1 MVLQRPR
8 YRRVDRVALKTSEAA
23 HQDVRPFWALPDEL
37 DRRGQTIVL
46 TVLAVLCLPLLV
58 VPPETSMDTAALFD
72 DPTRDRLA
80 EETAAEGLS
89 GFLVVRVRHDD
100 SGPLTTNLSRVH
112 HLMDIEAGALSGEGA
127 YAFDVEHTW
136 IERVETPFARWSTAF
151 ASQNRS
157 MVGAETWSG
166 VLQPPLKGG
175 WCGDDATEAEQRALE
190 ASLLLL
196 PKGSNMGVACPAFA
210 GASPTVPPSANEVL
224 WMVWMDSEEP
234 PTDWLELQRWADKV
248 SANTPYTFEPGGVNM
263 LFKESEG
270 IAKEDLSVVL
280 PVAAALLTALLLF
293 VLRRPMTVAKTLGSV
308 GLVVAAELGLLTLFG
323 HRFTV
328 IDAIAIPIIMA
339 VAVDGAFWYSVS
351 SRSKEE
357 VRRLLLVAMVTTVG
371 AVSLALFSPIRAQRG
386 LALVMIIGIFLDWFV
401 TRYVL
406 EHSYLATRRAP
417 PRPPAKASP
426 LAFSPITWFW
436 PVALILLAAVAAT
449 SPPGVEVLDI
459 DQFLP
464 EDDPSLDELDDLRGT
479 YMIASSTL
487 VQIVVDVEE
496 DDVPRRLV
504 DFTTQLSQHPT
515 LIAYD
520 TGTARQPL
528 VLGIPDADP
537 HDHDTMS
544 TWYDRHRGAILL
556 DDPVLRNEGEMTGIH
571 LIAII
576 DGEDADGAY
585 LFQQDLIDL
594 MEHNGL
600 TGVVGGDLVVGIA
613 LAKAFEATRVVQV
626 LAAGAAVFVLAGV
639 VTDSRHQA
647 LRIAIG
653 TVAVGIAVDGLASH
667 MGGRGVNTAPAVLL
681 GMGFAADYLAHASAG
696 HRTTSRDAFA
706 RWGAALSSVS
716 VFAVVGLSRYPPAQ
730 DTGQLL
736 AISVLLSV
744 MLAAILARV
753 PVRDRPVLSDEEA

>member
-1 MVLQRPR
+1 M
-8 YRRVDRVALKTSEAA
+8 
-23 HQDVRPFWALPDEL
+23 
-37 DRRGQTIVL
+37 
-46 TVLAVLCLPLLV
+46 
-58 VPPETSMDTAALFD
+58 
-72 DPTRDRLA
+72 
-80 EETAAEGLS
+80 
-89 GFLVVRVRHDD
+89 
-100 SGPLTTNLSRVH
+100 
-112 HLMDIEAGALSGEGA
+112 
-127 YAFDVEHTW
+127 
-136 IERVETPFARWSTAF
+136 
-151 ASQNRS
+151 
-157 MVGAETWSG
+157 
-166 VLQPPLKGG
+166 
-175 WCGDDATEAEQRALE
+175 
-190 ASLLLL
+190 
-196 PKGSNMGVACPAFA
+196 
-210 GASPTVPPSANEVL
+210 
-224 WMVWMDSEEP
+224 
-234 PTDWLELQRWADKV
+234 
-248 SANTPYTFEPGGVNM
+248 
-263 LFKESEG
+263 
-270 IAKEDLSVVL
+270 
-280 PVAAALLTALLLF
+280 
-293 VLRRPMTVAKTLGSV
+293 
-308 GLVVAAELGLLTLFG
+308 
-323 HRFTV
+323 
-328 IDAIAIPIIMA
+328 
-339 VAVDGAFWYSVS
+339 
-351 SRSKEE
+351 
-357 VRRLLLVAMVTTVG
+357 
-371 AVSLALFSPIRAQRG
+371 
-386 LALVMIIGIFLDWFV
+386 
-401 TRYVL
+401 
-406 EHSYLATRRAP
+406 
-417 PRPPAKASP
+417 
-426 LAFSPITWFW
+426 
-436 PVALILLAAVAAT
+436 ILLAGVAAT

-459 DQFLP
+459 NQFLP

-520 TGTARQPL
+520 TGTTRQAL

-537 HDHDTMS
+537 SVNDTMS

>member
-1 MVLQRPR
+1 M
-8 YRRVDRVALKTSEAA
+8 ALKTGEAV
-23 HQDVRPFWALPDEL
+23 HRNVRPPWALPDEL
-37 DRRGQTIVL
+37 DRRGQAIVL
-46 TVLAVLCLPLLV
+46 IVLAVLCLPLLV
-58 VPPETSMDTAALFD
+58 IPPEASMDTAALFD
-72 DPTRDRLA
+72 DPARDRLA
-80 EETAAEGLS
+80 EETTSEGLS
-89 GFLVVRVRHDD
+89 GFLIVRVRHDD
-100 SGPLTTNLSRVH
+100 AGPLTTNLSRVH
-112 HLMDIEAGALSGEGA
+112 EIMDIEAGVLRGEGA

-136 IERVETPFARWSTAF
+136 IERLETPFARWSMAF
-151 ASQNRS
+151 DSQNRS
-157 MVGAETWSG
+157 MVEADTWSE
-166 VLQPPLKGG
+166 VLQPPMEEG
-175 WCGDDATEAEQRALE
+175 WCADDATVEEQHALE

-210 GASPTVPPSANEVL
+210 GASPTVPPNANELL

-248 SANTPYTFEPGGVNM
+248 SASTPYTFEPAGVNM
-263 LFKESEG
+263 LFKESEE
-270 IAKEDLSVVL
+270 IAKDDLSIVL
-280 PVAAALLTALLLF
+280 PVAAALLTTILLF

-308 GLVVAAELGLLTLFG
+308 GLVVAAELGVLTLFG

-351 SRSKEE
+351 SRSKAE
-357 VRRLLLVAMVTTVG
+357 VRRLLLVAMVTTIG

-386 LALVMIIGIFLDWFV
+386 LAMVMIIGIFLDWFV
-401 TRYVL
+401 TRYVM
-406 EHSYLATRRAP
+406 EGVYLATRQAP
-417 PRPPAKASP
+417 PRPPAQTAHLRFAP
-426 LAFSPITWFW
+426 VAWLW
-436 PVALILLAAVAAT
+436 PVALVLLAGVAVT

-459 DQFLP
+459 DQFMP
-464 EDDPSLDELDDLRGT
+464 ADDPSLDELDDLSGT

-487 VQIVVDVEE
+487 VQILIDAEGG
-496 DDVPRRLV
+496 DDPGRLI

-520 TGTARQPL
+520 TGTARQAL
-528 VLGIPDADP
+528 VLGIPNDDP
-537 HDHDTMS
+537 YDNDTMA
-544 TWYDRHRGAILL
+544 TWYARHRGPLL
-556 DDPVLRNEGEMTGIH
+556 LEDSVLRMDGDMTGVL

-576 DGEDADGAY
+576 DGEDADGAH
-585 LFQQDLIDL
+585 LFQQDVTDL
-594 MEHNGL
+594 MEHNDL
-600 TGVVGGDLVVGIA
+600 TGVIGGDLVIGIA

-626 LAAGAAVFVLAGV
+626 LAAGVAVFALAGMV
-639 VTDSRHQA
+639 SGSRHQA
-647 LRIAIG
+647 LRIAVG

-696 HRTTSRDAFA
+696 HRSTSRDALA
-706 RWGAALSSVS
+706 RWGAAFSSVS

-753 PVRDRPVLSDEEA
+753 PVRIRAVLSDEEA

>member
-1 MVLQRPR
+1 M
-8 YRRVDRVALKTSEAA
+8 
-23 HQDVRPFWALPDEL
+23 RPFWALPDEL

-89 GFLVVRVRHDD
+89 GFLIVRVRHDD

-157 MVGAETWSG
+157 MVEAETWSG
-166 VLQPPLKGG
+166 VLQPPLEGG

-386 LALVMIIGIFLDWFV
+386 LALVMIIGILLDWFV

-406 EHSYLATRRAP
+406 ERSYLLIRRAP
-417 PRPPAKASP
+417 RVHPRK
-426 LAFSPITWFW
+426 
-436 PVALILLAAVAAT
+436 
-449 SPPGVEVLDI
+449 
-459 DQFLP
+459 
-464 EDDPSLDELDDLRGT
+464 
-479 YMIASSTL
+479 
-487 VQIVVDVEE
+487 
-496 DDVPRRLV
+496 
-504 DFTTQLSQHPT
+504 
-515 LIAYD
+515 
-520 TGTARQPL
+520 
-528 VLGIPDADP
+528 P
-537 HDHDTMS
+537 HRS
-544 TWYDRHRGAILL
+544 YFR
-556 DDPVLRNEGEMTGIH
+556 P
-571 LIAII
+571 
-576 DGEDADGAY
+576 
-585 LFQQDLIDL
+585 
-594 MEHNGL
+594 
-600 TGVVGGDLVVGIA
+600 
-613 LAKAFEATRVVQV
+613 
-626 LAAGAAVFVLAGV
+626 
-639 VTDSRHQA
+639 
-647 LRIAIG
+647 
-653 TVAVGIAVDGLASH
+653 
-667 MGGRGVNTAPAVLL
+667 LL
-681 GMGFAADYLAHASAG
+681 GFGRL
-696 HRTTSRDAFA
+696 
-706 RWGAALSSVS
+706 
-716 VFAVVGLSRYPPAQ
+716 P
-730 DTGQLL
+730 
-736 AISVLLSV
+736 
-744 MLAAILARV
+744 
-753 PVRDRPVLSDEEA
+753 

>member
-1 MVLQRPR
+1 
-8 YRRVDRVALKTSEAA
+8 
-23 HQDVRPFWALPDEL
+23 
-37 DRRGQTIVL
+37 
-46 TVLAVLCLPLLV
+46 
-58 VPPETSMDTAALFD
+58 
-72 DPTRDRLA
+72 
-80 EETAAEGLS
+80 
-89 GFLVVRVRHDD
+89 
-100 SGPLTTNLSRVH
+100 
-112 HLMDIEAGALSGEGA
+112 MDIEAGVLRGEGA

-136 IERVETPFARWSTAF
+136 IERLETPFARWSMAF
-151 ASQNRS
+151 DSQNRS
-157 MVGAETWSG
+157 MVEADTWSE
-166 VLQPPLKGG
+166 VLQPPMEEG
-175 WCGDDATEAEQRALE
+175 WCADDATVEEQHALE

-210 GASPTVPPSANEVL
+210 GASPTVPPNANELL

-248 SANTPYTFEPGGVNM
+248 SASTPYTFEPAGVNM
-263 LFKESEG
+263 LFKESEE
-270 IAKEDLSVVL
+270 IAKDDLSIVL
-280 PVAAALLTALLLF
+280 PVAAALLTTILLF

-308 GLVVAAELGLLTLFG
+308 GLVVAAELGVLTLFG

-351 SRSKEE
+351 SRSKAE
-357 VRRLLLVAMVTTVG
+357 VRRLLLVAMVTTIG

-386 LALVMIIGIFLDWFV
+386 LAMVMIIGIFLDWFV
-401 TRYVL
+401 TRYVM
-406 EHSYLATRRAP
+406 EGVYLATRQAP
-417 PRPPAKASP
+417 PRPPAQTAHLRFAP
-426 LAFSPITWFW
+426 VAWLW
-436 PVALILLAAVAAT
+436 PVALVLLAGVAVT

-459 DQFLP
+459 DQFMP
-464 EDDPSLDELDDLRGT
+464 ADDPSLDELDDLSGT

-487 VQIVVDVEE
+487 VQILIDAEGG
-496 DDVPRRLV
+496 DDPGRLI

-520 TGTARQPL
+520 TGTARQAL
-528 VLGIPDADP
+528 VLGIPNDDP
-537 HDHDTMS
+537 YDNDTMA
-544 TWYDRHRGAILL
+544 TWYARHRGPLL
-556 DDPVLRNEGEMTGIH
+556 LEDSVLRMDGDMTGVL

-576 DGEDADGAY
+576 DGEDADGAH
-585 LFQQDLIDL
+585 LFQQDVTDL
-594 MEHNGL
+594 MEHNDL
-600 TGVVGGDLVVGIA
+600 TGVIGGDLVIGIA

-626 LAAGAAVFVLAGV
+626 LAAGVAVFALAGMV
-639 VTDSRHQA
+639 SGSRHQA
-647 LRIAIG
+647 LRIAVG

-696 HRTTSRDAFA
+696 HRSTSRDALA
-706 RWGAALSSVS
+706 RWGAAFSSVS

-753 PVRDRPVLSDEEA
+753 PVRIRAVLSDEEA

>member
-1 MVLQRPR
+1 V
-8 YRRVDRVALKTSEAA
+8 
-23 HQDVRPFWALPDEL
+23 
-37 DRRGQTIVL
+37 
-46 TVLAVLCLPLLV
+46 
-58 VPPETSMDTAALFD
+58 
-72 DPTRDRLA
+72 
-80 EETAAEGLS
+80 EEQ
-89 GFLVVRVRHDD
+89 H
-100 SGPLTTNLSRVH
+100 
-112 HLMDIEAGALSGEGA
+112 
-127 YAFDVEHTW
+127 
-136 IERVETPFARWSTAF
+136 
-151 ASQNRS
+151 
-157 MVGAETWSG
+157 
-166 VLQPPLKGG
+166 
-175 WCGDDATEAEQRALE
+175 ALE

-210 GASPTVPPSANEVL
+210 GASPTVPPNANELL

-248 SANTPYTFEPGGVNM
+248 SASTPYTFEPAGVNM
-263 LFKESEG
+263 LFKESEE
-270 IAKEDLSVVL
+270 IAKDDLSIVL
-280 PVAAALLTALLLF
+280 PVAAALLTTILLF

-351 SRSKEE
+351 SRSKAE
-357 VRRLLLVAMVTTVG
+357 VRRLLLVAMVTTIG

-401 TRYVL
+401 TRYVM
-406 EHSYLATRRAP
+406 EGVYLATRRAP
-417 PRPPAKASP
+417 PRPPAQTAH
-426 LAFSPITWFW
+426 LRFAPIAWLW
-436 PVALILLAAVAAT
+436 PVALVLLAGVAVT

-459 DQFLP
+459 DQFMP
-464 EDDPSLDELDDLRGT
+464 EDDPSLDELDDLSGT

-487 VQIVVDVEE
+487 VQILIDAEGG
-496 DDVPRRLV
+496 DDPGRLI

-520 TGTARQPL
+520 TGTARQAL
-528 VLGIPDADP
+528 VLGIPNDDP
-537 HDHDTMS
+537 YDNDTMA
-544 TWYDRHRGAILL
+544 TWYARHRGPLL
-556 DDPVLRNEGEMTGIH
+556 LEDSVLRMDGDMTGVH

-585 LFQQDLIDL
+585 LFQQDVTDL
-594 MEHNGL
+594 MEHNDL
-600 TGVVGGDLVVGIA
+600 TGVIGGDLVIGIA

-626 LAAGAAVFVLAGV
+626 LAAGVAVFALAGMV
-639 VTDSRHQA
+639 SGSRHQA
-647 LRIAIG
+647 LRIAVG

-696 HRTTSRDAFA
+696 HRSTSRDALA
-706 RWGAALSSVS
+706 RWGAAFSSVS

-753 PVRDRPVLSDEEA
+753 PVRIRAVLSDEEA

>member
-1 MVLQRPR
+1 M
-8 YRRVDRVALKTSEAA
+8 ALKTRGAV
-23 HQDVRPFWALPDEL
+23 QRNVRPSWVLPDEL
-37 DRRGQTIVL
+37 DRRGQAVVL

-58 VPPETSMDTAALFD
+58 IPPEASMDTAALFD
-72 DPTRDRLA
+72 DPARDRLTNEA
-80 EETAAEGLS
+80 STEGLS
-89 GFLVVRVRHDD
+89 GFLIVRVRHDD

-112 HLMDIEAGALSGEGA
+112 DLMDIEAGAISAEGE

-136 IERVETPFARWSTAF
+136 IERLETPFARWSAAF

-157 MVGAETWSG
+157 MSEASMWSD
-166 VLQPPLKGG
+166 VLQPPMEGG
-175 WCGDDATEAEQRALE
+175 WCADDATEEEQRALE

-210 GASPTVPPSANEVL
+210 GASPTVPPNANELL
-224 WMVWMDSEEP
+224 WMAWLDSEEP

-248 SANTPYTFEPGGVNM
+248 SANTPYTFEPAGVNM
-263 LFKESEG
+263 LFKESEK

-280 PVAAALLTALLLF
+280 PAAAALLTALLLI
-293 VLRRPMTVAKTLGSV
+293 VLRRPTTVAKTFGSV

-351 SRSKEE
+351 SRSKME
-357 VRRLLLVAMVTTVG
+357 VRRLLLVAMVTTIG
-371 AVSLALFSPIRAQRG
+371 AVSLALLSPIRAQRG

-406 EHSYLATRRAP
+406 ERSYLATRRTP
-417 PRPPAKASP
+417 PRPPAQTSP
-426 LAFSPITWFW
+426 LVFSPVAWLW
-436 PVALILLAAVAAT
+436 PVALILMAGVAAT
-449 SPPGVEVLDI
+449 SPPGVEILDI

-496 DDVPRRLV
+496 GDDPRRLV

-528 VLGIPDADP
+528 VLGIPDTDP
-537 HDHDTMS
+537 HANDTMV
-544 TWYDRHRGAILL
+544 TWYSRHRGAILL
-556 DDPVLRNEGEMTGIH
+556 EDSMLRNGGEMTGVH

-576 DGEDADGAY
+576 DGEDADGAH
-585 LFQQDLIDL
+585 LFQQDVIGL

-600 TGVVGGDLVVGIA
+600 TGVIGGDLVVGIA

-639 VTDSRHQA
+639 VTGSRHQA

-696 HRTTSRDAFA
+696 HRNTSSDALA
-706 RWGAALSSVS
+706 RWGAAFSSVS

-753 PVRDRPVLSDEEA
+753 PVRSRPAFSDQEAWSEEQRPGHEEG